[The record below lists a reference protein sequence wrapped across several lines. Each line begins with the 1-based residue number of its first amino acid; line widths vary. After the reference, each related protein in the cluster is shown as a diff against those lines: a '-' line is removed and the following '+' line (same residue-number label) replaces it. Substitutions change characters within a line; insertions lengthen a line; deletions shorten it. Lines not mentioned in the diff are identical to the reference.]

1 MQQLTGLDAAFLA
14 LETANSTGHVGGVC
28 ILDPKDAPVPLTL
41 ARLTEVLGDRLP
53 LVPVLRRKLLNVPLG
68 LDQPYWVDDPNFDIE
83 YHIRE
88 VALPRPGSEAQLT
101 EQVSRLHA
109 RPLDRSRPLW
119 EIYLITGLARRRAAV
134 YTKIHHSAID
144 GASGAELLTILLDL
158 APEGRELP
166 PRKPFTPER
175 PPGPATLTAMA
186 AAKLAWRPVQTV
198 RFTNELVRVLPTL
211 APALSTLVGGMLGLN
226 RGDGEVIPTTP
237 GRAPAT
243 PFNRPITPHRR
254 LALRSVDLDSVKA
267 VKNAFGVSVND
278 VVMAMCAGALRRW
291 LADHD
296 ALPDAPLIAMIP
308 VSVRDPAS
316 KAAMGNKVSA
326 MLATL
331 PTNVADPG
339 ERVGIVHAATQT
351 AKSQQAAMPQGLID
365 QVSDFSPP
373 ALTARAA
380 RVVFATGVLHR
391 LPPFNLCISNVPGPN
406 VPVYLCGA
414 KLLAHYP
421 VSVITDGQGL
431 NITLVGYLGRLHFGL
446 VSCRELV
453 PDIDVLADYLVD
465 ELDLLLKAASQLPA
479 NPRAPAGL
487 WPARGELAAAPWPGQ
502 QLRAEIRDDVRAVLP
517 EGTAPP
523 DRVPPEMFAAAV
535 DEYLSCRRLDMQSL
549 ARRLERWP
557 GHALPSRGKP

>member
-28 ILDPKDAPVPLTL
+28 ILDPRDAPAPLTL
-41 ARLTEVLGDRLP
+41 ARLTDVLAGRLP
-53 LVPVLRRKLLNVPLG
+53 LVPVLRRKLLTVPLG

-88 VALPRPGSEAQLT
+88 IALPRPGSEAQLT
-101 EQVSRLHA
+101 EQVARLHA

-158 APEGRELP
+158 TPDGRELP
-166 PRKPFTPER
+166 PARPFTPAR
-175 PPGPATLTAMA
+175 PAGPAALMALA
-186 AAKLAWRPVQTV
+186 AARLAWRPVQTA

-254 LALRSVDLDSVKA
+254 LALRSVDLDTVKA

-278 VVMAMCAGALRRW
+278 VVMAMCAGALRHW
-291 LADHD
+291 LADHA

-308 VSVRDPAS
+308 VSVRDPGS
-316 KAAMGNKVSA
+316 KTAMGNKVSA
-326 MLATL
+326 MLAAL
-331 PTNVADPG
+331 PTNIGDPA
-339 ERVGIVHAATQT
+339 ERVQIVHAATKT
-351 AKSQQAAMPQGLID
+351 AKAQQAVIPQGLVD
-365 QVSDFSPP
+365 QVSDFAPP

-380 RVVFATGVLHR
+380 RVVFATGLLHR

-414 KLLAHYP
+414 RLLAHYP

-453 PDIDVLADYLVD
+453 PDIDVLADYLVA
-465 ELDLLLKAASQLPA
+465 ELALLAKAAA
-479 NPRAPAGL
+479 
-487 WPARGELAAAPWPGQ
+487 ARQAAAGPGGADTSGADASGA
-502 QLRAEIRDDVRAVLP
+502 RP
-517 EGTAPP
+517 GG
-523 DRVPPEMFAAAV
+523 
-535 DEYLSCRRLDMQSL
+535 
-549 ARRLERWP
+549 ARRGGARQV
-557 GHALPSRGKP
+557 AS

>member
-28 ILDPKDAPVPLTL
+28 VLDPTGAPTPLTL
-41 ARLTEVLGDRLP
+41 SRLTEVLAARLP
-53 LVPVLRRKLLNVPLG
+53 LVPVLRRKLLTVPLG

-88 VALPRPGSEAQLT
+88 IALPRPGSDAQLT
-101 EQVSRLHA
+101 EQVARLHA
-109 RPLDRSRPLW
+109 RPLDRSKPLW

-158 APEGRELP
+158 TPDGRELP
-166 PRKPFTPER
+166 APEPFAPAR
-175 PPGPATLTAMA
+175 PPGYAAVTALA
-186 AAKLAWRPVQTV
+186 AARLAWKPVQTV
-198 RFTNELVRVLPTL
+198 RFTNELVRVLPAL
-211 APALSTLVGGMLGLN
+211 APTLGNLVGGLLGLN
-226 RGDGEVIPTTP
+226 RGDGEVIPTMP

-291 LADHD
+291 LADCGS
-296 ALPDAPLIAMIP
+296 LPDLPLIAMIP

-316 KAAMGNKVSA
+316 KTAMGNKVSA
-326 MLATL
+326 MLAAL
-331 PTNVADPG
+331 PTNVEDPA
-339 ERVGIVHAATQT
+339 ERVAVAHTATKIAKAQHAAI
-351 AKSQQAAMPQGLID
+351 PHGLVD

-380 RVVFATGVLHR
+380 RVVFATGLLHR

-453 PDIDVLADYLVD
+453 PDLEVLADYLVA
-465 ELDLLLKAASQLPA
+465 ELSALVTAAKQRDATQPPAGRAAS
-479 NPRAPAGL
+479 
-487 WPARGELAAAPWPGQ
+487 
-502 QLRAEIRDDVRAVLP
+502 
-517 EGTAPP
+517 
-523 DRVPPEMFAAAV
+523 
-535 DEYLSCRRLDMQSL
+535 
-549 ARRLERWP
+549 
-557 GHALPSRGKP
+557 